1 MEKRTLTFS
10 GRLQAAGAPATAERK
25 SHYGQMMFD

>member
-10 GRLQAAGAPATAERK
+10 GVFRLPVRRQRLREKA
-25 SHYGQMMFD
+25 HYGQMMFD